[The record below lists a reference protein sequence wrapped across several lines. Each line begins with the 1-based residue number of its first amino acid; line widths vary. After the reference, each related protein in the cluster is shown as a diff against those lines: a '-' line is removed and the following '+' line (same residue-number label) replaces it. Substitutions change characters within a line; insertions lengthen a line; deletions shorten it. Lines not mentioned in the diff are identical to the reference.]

1 MEKAIKIPS
10 KKNPKWKELLNGK
23 LEISFNNFFFQ
34 KKVTQLIDLSSRE
47 IITIN
52 NAIDELYTLCGK
64 FCNAQGMYEDLTQIF
79 GENNIVVEEI
89 ENTETTTITKKKKA
103 ITKLELKE
111 TLTSK
116 EDEIKQSKELINKL
130 QEENALLIKKYES
143 LKKGLDTLKN
153 LNPKKE
159 KKVKTFMFF

>member
-23 LEISFNNFFFQ
+23 LDITLNNFFLQ
-34 KKVTQLIDLSSRE
+34 KKVNQLIDLSSRE

-64 FCNAQGMYEDLTQIF
+64 FCNAQGMYEDLIQIF
-79 GENNIVVEEI
+79 GKDNIIVKEI
-89 ENTETTTITKKKKA
+89 ENIEAATIIIKKKA

-111 TLTSK
+111 ILVSK
-116 EDEIKQSKELINKL
+116 DEEIEKSKALIEKL
-130 QEENALLIKKYES
+130 QEENVLLIKKYES